1 MGMGQESRAEERR
14 GKLRCRS
21 GLQVAHRPNSEAVVV
36 VVNVHRD
43 FEFLVCQDFSNGAA
57 PYANVF
63 MYILVFNTCLFV
75 FC

>member
-43 FEFLVCQDFSNGAA
+43 FEFLVCQDFSNGAMCA
-57 PYANVF
+57 AVASNEGLKIR
-63 MYILVFNTCLFV
+63 MGAL
-75 FC
+75 